1 MKKALLPAVVVAALA
16 LGSIIATAAPAAAA
30 TTIDVSATYQLNTN
44 QGPQQRP
51 LDPASQTDVT
61 SGNTLLTLTITN
73 NDTET
78 YTLDSVTPTTPA
90 NQCTGTIAPGT
101 SINCYVSPTFGSG
114 AGVLDLTLA
123 GSFPTAGP
131 DTTVVSFPYFGVDY
145 AFTSSDF
152 AVQAPP
158 PATGWLTTIP
168 DPQLLSYP
176 GLFRPLVRLTLSW
189 NGNTPVTITRATAAL
204 VPFSDQCFGTLPKV
218 VNPGDPIMSCTFE
231 IGQGNNAWGFQYTG
245 AMGEQQAYA
254 GSLSYMAPSAPCQ
267 PDKPSYTG
275 GETITVTCSGMAAGV
290 SAQMR
295 VWNAG
300 VSAPQT
306 IAADGT
312 VTFTFALP
320 TITSSFAS
328 GSLLFREGG
337 DPAVEFAGQAFFTI
351 DPGVATAPAADGGTG
366 TTGTAELADSGS
378 DVSGP
383 LLAAVL
389 ALVFGGV
396 LLTVRRRHAA
406 R

>member
-1 MKKALLPAVVVAALA
+1 MKKALLPAVIVGALA
-16 LGSIIATAAPAAAA
+16 LGSIVATAAPADAAS
-30 TTIDVSATYQLNTN
+30 TIAVSATYQLNTN

-61 SGNTLLTLTITN
+61 SGNTLLTLSITN

-78 YTLDSVTPTTPA
+78 YTLDSMTPTTPA
-90 NQCTGTIAPGT
+90 NQCTGTIAPGAT
-101 SINCYVSPTFGSG
+101 LNCFVSPTFGSG

-145 AFTSSDF
+145 AFTTNDF

-176 GLFRPLVRLTLSW
+176 GLFRPLVRLSLSW

-204 VPFSDQCFGTLPKV
+204 VPFSDQCFGALPKV

-231 IGQGNNAWGFQYTG
+231 IGQGSNAWGFQYTG

-254 GSLSYMAPSAPCQ
+254 GSLSYMAPFAPCQ
-267 PDKPSYTG
+267 SDKPSYAG

-295 VWNAG
+295 VWDVG
-300 VSAPQT
+300 VTPPQT
-306 IAADGT
+306 IAADGS
-312 VTFTFALP
+312 VTFTFTLP
-320 TITSSFAS
+320 TITSTFAS

-337 DPAVEFAGQAFFTI
+337 DPTVEWAGQTYFTI
-351 DPGVATAPAADGGTG
+351 VPGVATTATAGGSGSTG
-366 TTGTAELADSGS
+366 AAELADSGS

-383 LLAAVL
+383 ALAAML
-389 ALVFGGV
+389 ALMLGGA
-396 LLTVRRRHAA
+396 LLTIRRRRIA